1 MSVSAEQDLGGEN
14 PVSGESAASPSPP
27 PSSPSPYA
35 AGAVIA
41 DRYEL
46 LGLLGQGGIGQVWLA
61 KDKTLQNEVA
71 LKLFVRGGPG
81 DGAER
86 LLGEARAAAALE
98 HPAIVR
104 VFDYGET
111 TRGDPFLVMEH
122 LKGEALDELLH
133 RVGPIEPSRAMKLLL
148 PLIDALSIAHGKLV
162 IHRDIKPAN
171 LFLAVDE
178 TQRVQPKL
186 IDFGLARLQSG
197 SIRHTQEGMLVGSP
211 AYMSPEQIRSKD
223 VDARSDLWS
232 LCVVFYEL
240 VTGHLPFGGENQYE
254 MFKAIVEGEAT
265 PLPLGGE
272 IDEALIQ
279 IMRRGLAKSPTDR
292 FANAR
297 DLGVAFARW
306 LVAHGHTED
315 ICGAVL
321 EKEWLKPRKISSLAP
336 PTPAIAF
343 VPPGLNLLGPSSPRT
358 SSPAALAAT
367 QEAVATNLD
376 TTGVVAPPR
385 RRWVAPVVVLLAA
398 SAAATVAWFVL
409 PREGSDPVA
418 AAAASTSA
426 APSASASASAK
437 KVPSVAATIKP
448 PVTAFGPTV
457 KPSATATATARPSVK
472 PTATTTRPPPPK
484 H

>member
-1 MSVSAEQDLGGEN
+1 M
-14 PVSGESAASPSPP
+14 
-27 PSSPSPYA
+27 
-35 AGAVIA
+35 
-41 DRYEL
+41 
-46 LGLLGQGGIGQVWLA
+46 LGQGGIGQVWLA
-61 KDKTLQNEVA
+61 KSQTLQNEVA

-111 TRGDPFLVMEH
+111 PRGDPFLVMEH
-122 LKGEALDELLH
+122 LKGESLDELLH

-148 PLIDALSIAHGKLV
+148 PLIEALSIAHGKLV

-178 TQRVQPKL
+178 AQRVQPKL

-197 SIRHTQEGMLVGSP
+197 STRHTQEGMLVGSP
-211 AYMSPEQIRSKD
+211 AYMSPEQVRSKD
-223 VDARSDLWS
+223 IDARSDLWS

-240 VTGHLPFGGENQYE
+240 VTGRLPFGGDTQYE

-272 IDEALIQ
+272 VDEALIE
-279 IMRRGLAKSPTDR
+279 IMRRGLAKDPKER

-297 DLGVAFARW
+297 DLGVAFAKW

-343 VPPGLNLLGPSSPRT
+343 VPPGLNLLGPASPRT

-367 QEAVATNLD
+367 QEAVVSPSLESTASLP
-376 TTGVVAPPR
+376 APR
-385 RRWVAPVVVLLAA
+385 RRWVAPVVVLVAA
-398 SAAATVAWFVL
+398 SAAAAAAWFVL
-409 PREGSDPVA
+409 PRESNDAVVA
-418 AAAASTSA
+418 AAPSVSVT
-426 APSASASASAK
+426 PSASVSAK
-437 KVPSVAATIKP
+437 RTPSVAATVPKP
-448 PVTAFGPTV
+448 VVPVATV
-457 KPSATATATARPSVK
+457 KPSVTAHPSLK
-472 PTATTTRPPPPK
+472 PTSGATHAPVPTAK

>member
-1 MSVSAEQDLGGEN
+1 M
-14 PVSGESAASPSPP
+14 SGESAASPSPP
-27 PSSPSPYA
+27 SSTPSPYA

-71 LKLFVRGGPG
+71 VKLFVRGGPG

-122 LKGEALDELLH
+122 LKGESLDELLH
-133 RVGPIEPSRAMKLLL
+133 RVGPLEPSRAMKLLL

-162 IHRDIKPAN
+162 IHRDIKPGN

-178 TQRVQPKL
+178 AQRVQPKL
-186 IDFGLARLQSG
+186 IDFGLARLQRAST
-197 SIRHTQEGMLVGSP
+197 RHTQEGMLVGSP
-211 AYMSPEQIRSKD
+211 AYMSPEQIRSQE

-272 IDEALIQ
+272 VDEALIQ
-279 IMRRGLAKSPTDR
+279 IMHRGLAKAPSER

-297 DLGVAFARW
+297 DLGIAFAKW

-343 VPPGLNLLGPSSPRT
+343 VPPGLNLLGPQQKST
-358 SSPAALAAT
+358 STPAALADT
-367 QEAVATNLD
+367 QEAMSAPTLTG
-376 TTGVVAPPR
+376 TTSAPAPR

-398 SAAATVAWFVL
+398 
-409 PREGSDPVA
+409 A
-418 AAAASTSA
+418 AAAGVAWVVFPRENAEIAAA
-426 APSASASASAK
+426 APAASAPPSATASPSASASAK
-437 KVPSVAATIKP
+437 KVPSVVATVKP
-448 PVTAFGPTV
+448 PVTVATA
-457 KPSATATATARPSVK
+457 KPSVTASAHPSVK
-472 PTATTTRPPPPK
+472 PTGSAARTPVPTTK